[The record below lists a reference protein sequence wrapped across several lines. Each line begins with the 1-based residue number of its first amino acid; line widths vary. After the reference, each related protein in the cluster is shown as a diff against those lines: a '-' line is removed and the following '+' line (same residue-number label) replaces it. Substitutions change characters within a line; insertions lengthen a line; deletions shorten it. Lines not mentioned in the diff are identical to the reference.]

1 MDPQTASRTALATS
15 LMRALHVRTD
25 PHRILDDPW
34 GDRLVPAQARALVYQ
49 MIRNRAPELPAAPDP
64 DTQQRAIDASLRA
77 NVAYP
82 NVLLRSRF
90 TEDAL
95 SRAVARG
102 VRQYVMVGAGFDSYA
117 LRRGPDAAHVTVIEI
132 DHPAT
137 QAFKR
142 SCMAASGT
150 VAPDPV
156 HYIAADLATE
166 DLAAVLRASPLRT
179 DEPAFF
185 AWLGVTMYLT
195 REANLATLRAVSTVA
210 APDSEV
216 VFSYID
222 QSYFEGHNED
232 ATAQTA
238 ELRAMV
244 TSVGEPFV
252 SGFHHG
258 SLTADLAP
266 IGYGLIEERSD
277 LELLR
282 RYDPEDRNG
291 LVVGHELSRIAHLL
305 VVAARSI

>member
-15 LMRALHVRTD
+15 LMRALHARTD

-34 GDRLVPAQARALVYQ
+34 GDRLIPPEARALVYQ
-49 MIRNRAPELPAAPDP
+49 MIRNSAPELPATPDAA
-64 DTQQRAIDASLRA
+64 TQQRAIDAALRA

-102 VRQYVMVGAGFDSYA
+102 VRQYVMVGAGLDSYA
-117 LRRGPDAAHVTVIEI
+117 LRRGPEAAEVTVIEI

-142 SCMAASGT
+142 NCMAASGT
-150 VAPDPV
+150 IAPEPV
-156 HYIAADLATE
+156 HYIAADLSTE
-166 DLAAVLRASPLRT
+166 DLAAVLRASPLKT

-195 REANLATLRAVSTVA
+195 REANLATLRAVAAVA
-210 APDSEV
+210 AADSEV

-222 QSYFEGHNED
+222 QSFFEGQAEE
-232 ATAQTA
+232 AMAQTA

-252 SGFHHG
+252 SGFHHR
-258 SLTADLAP
+258 SLATDLAP
-266 IGYGLIEERSD
+266 IGYDVIEERSD
-277 LELLR
+277 LEQLR
-282 RYDPEDRNG
+282 RYDPQGANG
-291 LVVGHELSRIAHLL
+291 LVVRHEVSRIAHLRVL
-305 VVAARSI
+305 AKPQ